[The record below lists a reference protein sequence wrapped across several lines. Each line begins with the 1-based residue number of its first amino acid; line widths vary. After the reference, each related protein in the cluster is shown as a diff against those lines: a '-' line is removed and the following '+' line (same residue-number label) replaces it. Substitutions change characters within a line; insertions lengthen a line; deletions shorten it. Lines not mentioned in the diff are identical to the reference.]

1 MATLTKE
8 ILNEKLYFFCSERYY
23 EIFNRFSILVFVK
36 YAELSEVIRPSNN
49 LFIDI
54 FNEV

>member
-23 EIFNRFSILVFVK
+23 EIFDRFSILVFVK
-36 YAELSEVIRPSNN
+36 YAELSEVLRQSNN
-49 LFIDI
+49 LFLDI
-54 FNEV
+54 FDEV